1 MAAGEVFANLS
12 RLNKITTI
20 LSAAFPRLAAVI
32 MGVKGSME
40 AGFTATQTLKIALSG
55 LWDVI
60 KAHPII
66 AAITAIVAIT
76 AVVAN
81 ARKSAEE
88 AAEKAA
94 QEAAELAKSNQEELD
109 SLNSL
114 IEKYKELGRK
124 DRTDSSNRAEIRD
137 LQDEITTLVGAEA
150 DNLDLVN
157 GKLDTQL
164 ATLRRISAEKL
175 KENLPTY
182 ISDYNNKKNQANDY
196 TLFETSGMTG
206 FTEHWGNDSE
216 FHIHNSPLSSDMGA
230 YYNAAGHEEETKKT
244 QKILESIYNIING
257 AMDGKGSYSGF
268 HPKNLYS
275 QLQLDFNDDVSI
287 KEKIETVSS
296 ILESLRNID
305 GYDTNNDFFIKL
317 TKFRDELN
325 NKYQEQL
332 TSGKDIIDSLVS
344 IYIGE
349 HGNTVKSYDD
359 YLNYRK
365 SILEDLNKDAT
376 ISEMLTDGFL
386 NSEDLQKYVDDYLG
400 ECEEFSDY
408 YNQWYDSFGSDAAK
422 AADELKE
429 KLKKDDNNPL
439 IDSWFDGLTSKEKE
453 IILTI
458 KEDYSSENVKTALET
473 YSEGGTVDLTLRPV
487 IDTAELKKAGW
498 DEEAGGQA
506 TVLTSTYSNKEGN
519 KAINFTPIIVDEKGN
534 YKGVLSPKELEEYAM
549 GVINGTREDDLHL
562 QIGAEFTGENA
573 VDDAVAA
580 AKSIHELQ
588 DWFYLKG
595 DPNEWTLNQWQ
606 EAVANWKPP
615 EAVKIHFSDLIA
627 DEDFSDKVDG
637 YKEKISSL
645 QESLSKLRNGE
656 MSKGD
661 EIELF
666 SQFPELASQTGN
678 LEDAIISLINSTKTD
693 AFADFDEQMAYMD
706 TDDDVAALNAL
717 KNSFE
722 GLATVQES
730 IDKTKAL
737 GAELSNLKSTFEDI
751 KGVIDSYNENGYLT
765 IDNIEKIMSLEPE
778 YVNLLIDEKGQ
789 INLNNQ
795 AYKDYIATK
804 AKSLLVNELKSLYDS
819 IMGMSM
825 EEAQAYANAEAFKVE
840 TRSVQDLLTA
850 TTQLYLVQA
859 HIKDK
864 ENNTTAWT
872 DALKRSFS
880 TAANY
885 AAMVDGYISSLST
898 STNEFSQQT
907 NESTSALEAQ
917 KEALEKQKKA
927 LEDEKDALKDA
938 KDALEDYKNALEG
951 AQDDIQSLIDLV
963 IDYIKQIKEDEKKAL
978 EEQIDRL
985 EKQKDALDEQKDKYA
1000 EVIDKKKEA
1009 LRLAK
1014 EEKEAAD
1021 ELAAKQKSVAKS
1033 RLALEVAGLDD
1044 SSVGRKA
1051 QKQAADELSTNQKDL
1066 NDFLYDQA
1074 YEKEVDA
1081 LDKQQEKFEET
1092 IEKQKKKIDKQI
1104 EHIEKQIAKID
1115 KYLNNTRKLYI
1126 DACRMIDDEGKKL
1139 YNKLWKYVY
1148 KHTSMTKSEF
1158 NHLWSSAQTAIKK
1171 YQKDNESL
1179 EDVME
1184 KIQNK
1189 IYSTDK
1195 KIASLST
1202 QIGKVEGKISKLD
1215 TAISNTSDAINSTGS
1230 AIGNVSSNLNGLSAS
1245 ITNYIQ
1251 KLKDL
1256 AKAQEELKKKKK
1268 KKQNKK
1274 KYKYK
1279 YMGKTYKTTAT
1290 SREKAISN
1298 IIQQIKKDYNGKPP
1312 IPYDVYHGIQA
1323 YATGTRNAKGGLSIT
1338 QEQGLEAI
1346 FGKLQSGQYTMM
1358 PQGSQV
1364 FTSGQT
1370 DNLFDFSSDPQ
1381 GFVKGLLDKFSYAN
1395 FFASRQGTLASDIK
1409 NISTVQNKMN
1419 GDTSVSAPINIRIQ
1433 GDATQSTVNALKK
1446 EANNIKEDTIKTILH
1461 YASFNKKNRW

>member
-1 MAAGEVFANLS
+1 MQGATNINLVTVATKNMSIEETAAALATTGLS
-12 RLNKITTI
+12 EAEQIKILRLKGV
-20 LSAAFPRLAAVI
+20 SAETAAAMVETY
-32 MGVKGSME
+32 GYAASE
-40 AGFTATQTLKIALSG
+40 ATASTATTGLTAATTGLKVALNGLKVAFSNNPIGFIAT
-55 LWDVI
+55 I
-60 KAHPII
+60 
-66 AAITAIVAIT
+66 AITAITILTSLAGKVKNASERLEEISNTVKDNQNKIDDLNGELETTKKRIEELERKPNLTIVEQNELDRLKATNDELERQIELEERKKKVNQGKAASEFTKSVELKVHSTKVNPTPLIATGHNGIPSAKDDPNSEIFDDGMLYEKYFEYILKSYQYYNEELGKATDDEKDTWQDLVNQTNEWMSTYVGDLRGYLDNLGDYDYETLSDDAKKYVDYIYDVENAYLMASGDNGKSVFSNIYNQERFAEGKKAIESLKESGELT
-76 AVVAN
+76 AKTFEDLYNSDDSVKAMIDNMQKVGIINDTTADTFN
-81 ARKSAEE
+81 LLTNQILGTKSAAEE
-88 AAEKAA
+88 AA
-94 QEAAELAKSNQEELD
+94 QIQTMSFSELISGESVQDTID
-109 SLNSL
+109 SF
-114 IEKYKELGRK
+114 KTK
-124 DRTDSSNRAEIRD
+124 
-137 LQDEITTLVGAEA
+137 
-150 DNLDLVN
+150 
-157 GKLDTQL
+157 L
-164 ATLRRISAEKL
+164 ATLSEAL
-175 KENLPTY
+175 KDFHNGDL
-182 ISDYNNKKNQANDY
+182 SD
-196 TLFETSGMTG
+196 
-206 FTEHWGNDSE
+206 
-216 FHIHNSPLSSDMGA
+216 
-230 YYNAAGHEEETKKT
+230 
-244 QKILESIYNIING
+244 
-257 AMDGKGSYSGF
+257 
-268 HPKNLYS
+268 
-275 QLQLDFNDDVSI
+275 
-287 KEKIETVSS
+287 
-296 ILESLRNID
+296 
-305 GYDTNNDFFIKL
+305 
-317 TKFRDELN
+317 
-325 NKYQEQL
+325 
-332 TSGKDIIDSLVS
+332 
-344 IYIGE
+344 
-349 HGNTVKSYDD
+349 
-359 YLNYRK
+359 
-365 SILEDLNKDAT
+365 
-376 ISEMLTDGFL
+376 
-386 NSEDLQKYVDDYLG
+386 
-400 ECEEFSDY
+400 
-408 YNQWYDSFGSDAAK
+408 
-422 AADELKE
+422 
-429 KLKKDDNNPL
+429 
-439 IDSWFDGLTSKEKE
+439 
-453 IILTI
+453 
-458 KEDYSSENVKTALET
+458 
-473 YSEGGTVDLTLRPV
+473 
-487 IDTAELKKAGW
+487 
-498 DEEAGGQA
+498 
-506 TVLTSTYSNKEGN
+506 
-519 KAINFTPIIVDEKGN
+519 
-534 YKGVLSPKELEEYAM
+534 
-549 GVINGTREDDLHL
+549 
-562 QIGAEFTGENA
+562 
-573 VDDAVAA
+573 
-580 AKSIHELQ
+580 
-588 DWFYLKG
+588 
-595 DPNEWTLNQWQ
+595 
-606 EAVANWKPP
+606 
-615 EAVKIHFSDLIA
+615 SDLI
-627 DEDFSDKVDG
+627 DLF
-637 YKEKISSL
+637 KE
-645 QESLSKLRNGE
+645 
-656 MSKGD
+656 
-661 EIELF
+661 
-666 SQFPELASQTGN
+666 FPELANRTDDLGTALN
-678 LEDAIISLINSTKTD
+678 ELINSTQIEIDNQFDSWQKSMPTNED
-693 AFADFDEQMAYMD
+693 A
-706 TDDDVAALNAL
+706 AALNAVKSSL
-717 KNSFE
+717 AGIAEQATGLIRVTAEIEKLNS
-722 GLATVQES
+722 
-730 IDKTKAL
+730 AL
-737 GAELSNLKSTFEDI
+737 DNLQSTYSDI
-751 KGVIDSYNENGYLT
+751 QDVIDDYNDNGYLT
-765 IDNIEKIMSLEPE
+765 LDNLQSIMDLEPE
-778 YVNLLIDEKGQ
+778 YINLLIDENGQ

-795 AYKDYIATK
+795 AYKDYVISK
-804 AKSLLVNELKSLYDS
+804 AKSLLVNQLSSLYES
-819 IMGMSM
+819 ILAMTE
-825 EEAQAYANAEAFKVE
+825 EEAQAYANAMAFDEE
-840 TRSVQDLLTA
+840 TRSINDLLSA
-850 TTQLYLVQA
+850 TTKLYIVKAQA
-859 HIKDK
+859 KDAA
-864 ENNTTAWT
+864 NGNTTYM
-872 DALKRSFS
+872 DALTKSFS

-885 AAMVDGYISSLST
+885 AAIVESYINSLGT
-898 STNEFSQQT
+898 SQNEFTKQT
-907 NESTSALEAQ
+907 NNSTSALEAQ
-917 KEALEKQKKA
+917 KEALEKQKDA
-927 LEDEKDALKDA
+927 LEDEKEALNDA
-938 KDALEDYKNALEG
+938 KEALEDYKDALEG

-1021 ELAAKQKSVAKS
+1021 ELAAKQKTVAKS

-1044 SSVGRKA
+1044 SSAGRKA

-1115 KYLNNTRKLYI
+1115 KYLNNTRRLYI

-1230 AIGNVSSNLNGLSAS
+1230 AIGNVSSNLNGLSTS

-1256 AKAQEELKKKKK
+1256 AKAQEELEKKKK
-1268 KKQNKK
+1268 KKQKKK

-1346 FGKLQSGQYTMM
+1346 FGKLQRGQYTMM

-1395 FFASRQGTLASDIK
+1395 FFASRQGTLASAIK

-1419 GDTSVSAPINIRIQ
+1419 GDTSVSAPINIHIQ